1 LEQGEETLVSNT
13 QETIHWLT
21 TIANSEQDHVK
32 LPDYM
37 RTELLTAAETIR
49 DLDLAVNEL
58 IKERDAS
65 YKVID
70 NLTKIINQG
79 KHND

>member
-1 LEQGEETLVSNT
+1 MSSI

-21 TIANSEQDHVK
+21 TIANSEEDHVK

-49 DLDLAVNEL
+49 DLDRAVDEL
-58 IKERDAS
+58 IKERDEA
-65 YKVID
+65 YKQID
-70 NLTKIINQG
+70 QLKE
-79 KHND
+79 KHNG

>member
-1 LEQGEETLVSNT
+1 MSNT

-21 TIANSEQDHVK
+21 TIANSEEDHVK

-49 DLDLAVNEL
+49 DLDRAVDEL
-58 IKERDAS
+58 IEERDEAF
-65 YKVID
+65 KQID
-70 NLTKIINQG
+70 QLKE

>member
-1 LEQGEETLVSNT
+1 MSSIE
-13 QETIHWLT
+13 ETIHWLT

-49 DLDLAVNEL
+49 DLDRAVNEL
-58 IKERDAS
+58 IKELGEA
-65 YKVID
+65 YKQID
-70 NLTKIINQG
+70 QHKEKNNG
-79 KHND
+79 

>member
-1 LEQGEETLVSNT
+1 MSSI

-21 TIANSEQDHVK
+21 TIANSEEDHVK

-49 DLDLAVNEL
+49 DLDRAVDEL
-58 IKERDAS
+58 IEERDEAF
-65 YKVID
+65 KQID
-70 NLTKIINQG
+70 QLKE
-79 KHND
+79 KHNG